1 MIGDTEDFTQ
11 HADDL
16 VTVERVR
23 HDRAQRREPGV
34 RGMVAFQIAL
44 GLNRDRHV
52 EFAQFDCHRAQP
64 GLAWAENRNIAPGI
78 RPQIFVTGFL
88 DPRRQRR
95 SSDLR
100 FPVLL
105 QFVFRQ
111 EIFA

>member
-1 MIGDTEDFTQ
+1 MIGNAEDFTQ

-16 VTVERVR
+16 VAVERVR
-23 HDRAQRREPGV
+23 HDRAKRRQPGV
-34 RGMVAFQIAL
+34 RGMVALQIAL

-64 GLAWAENRNIAPGI
+64 GLAWAENRDIAPGI

-95 SSDLR
+95 RRDFR